1 MEVVEVT
8 FAKLSGRRYTMTV
21 VREVGPELA
30 TRQGPGYHDYV
41 PHDAVHFLAEAEAGL
56 TGGAFGQIAS
66 GRNNIFATVDPAL
79 RRRQS
84 RREAKRRSP
93 DRSAEMIRS
102 ESLASLCLPLWELRH
117 GHRRAMPEW
126 SGRFDRDLVTSPV
139 IDRIQFRLDDFAARW
154 SRLPVG
160 GTLRLTWPLDRHGNV
175 VSVRDRTGRSV
186 RQNQRRTD
194 RHRRTPRVKPRR

>member
-1 MEVVEVT
+1 MADVEVT
-8 FAKLSGRRYTMTV
+8 FTKLSGRRYTMTV

-30 TRQGPGYHDYV
+30 TRQGPGYHDYL

-117 GHRRAMPEW
+117 GHRGTMPEW
-126 SGRFDRDLVTSPV
+126 SRRFDHDLVASPV
-139 IDRIQFRLDDFAARW
+139 IDRIQLRLDDFAARW
-154 SRLPVG
+154 SRLSVG
-160 GTLRLTWPLDRHGNV
+160 GTLTLTWPLDRRGNV
-175 VSVRDRTGRSV
+175 VSARDRIGRTV
-186 RQNQRRTD
+186 GQNHGRND
-194 RHRRTPRVKPRR
+194 RHSHATRVERR